1 MATDHPTLSVVA
13 PCFNEEGVLHELYRR
28 ISQVL
33 DGSGESWELVSG
45 ERWQPRPYAGDHA

>member
-1 MATDHPTLSVVA
+1 MATDHPILSVVA

-33 DGSGESWELVSG
+33 DGSGETWELVSG
-45 ERWQPRPYAGDHA
+45 E